1 MQLYYHPLYSDL
13 ILAKRHR
20 FPIQK
25 YKLLKTE
32 IENLGV
38 SAIHFQEPKKVTVS
52 QLALCHSQRYIDDFL
67 NGTLSDKAIKKM
79 GFPYSQ
85 QLVERTLLSIGGS
98 IQAAEAA
105 FSHDLTFNL
114 SGGYHHSH
122 SDFGSGF
129 CIFNDL
135 AIAAAHLI
143 NTEQADTVLI
153 FDCDVHQGDG
163 TAQITQNHNH
173 NHNHNQIITCSI
185 HCEQN
190 FPRNKQESTYDFAL
204 PAKTADDEYLATLK
218 QALDFCV
225 RIHNPDIILYNAGAD
240 IYTKDELGLFNISL
254 NGVYERDLFV
264 LNFCKQHQTPL
275 MCALG
280 GGYQRN
286 LSSLINVHKQ
296 LFKAAIDL

>member
-13 ILAKRHR
+13 ILPERHR

-38 SAIHFQEPKKVTVS
+38 SAIHFQEPKKATKS
-52 QLALCHSQRYIDDFL
+52 QLSLCHSQRYIDDFL
-67 NGTLSDKAIKKM
+67 NGTLSNKAIKKM
-79 GFPYSQ
+79 GFPYSNE
-85 QLVERTLLSIGGS
+85 LVERTLLSVGAS
-98 IQAAEAA
+98 IQSSEHALKHG
-105 FSHDLTFNL
+105 FSANL
-114 SGGYHHSH
+114 SGGYHHAY
-122 SDFGSGF
+122 SDYGSGF

-163 TAQITQNHNH
+163 TAQITQNHD
-173 NHNHNQIITCSI
+173 QIITCSI

-204 PAKTADDEYLATLK
+204 PAKTTDAEYLATLE

-240 IYTKDELGLFNISL
+240 IYTKDELGLFDVSL

-264 LNFCKQHQTPL
+264 LNFCKQHQIPL

>member
-13 ILAKRHR
+13 ILAERHR

-38 SAIHFQEPKKVTVS
+38 SAIHFQEPKKATKS
-52 QLALCHSQRYIDDFL
+52 QLSLCHNQTYIDNFL
-67 NGTLSDKAIKKM
+67 NGTLSNKAIKKM
-79 GFPYSQ
+79 GFPYSNE
-85 QLVERTLLSIGGS
+85 LVERTLLSVGAS
-98 IQAAEAA
+98 IQSSEHALKHG
-105 FSHDLTFNL
+105 FSANL
-114 SGGYHHSH
+114 SGGYHHAY
-122 SDFGSGF
+122 SDYGSGF

-163 TAQITQNHNH
+163 TAQITQ
-173 NHNHNQIITCSI
+173 NHNQIITCSI

-264 LNFCKQHQTPL
+264 LNFCKQHQIPL
-275 MCALG
+275 MCGLG

>member
-13 ILAKRHR
+13 ILPERHR

-38 SAIHFQEPKKVTVS
+38 SAIHFQEPIKATKS
-52 QLALCHSQRYIDDFL
+52 QLSLCHNQRYIDDFL
-67 NGTLSDKAIKKM
+67 AGGLSDKAIKKM

-135 AIAAAHLI
+135 TIAAAHLI

-163 TAQITQNHNH
+163 TAQITQNHD
-173 NHNHNQIITCSI
+173 QIITCSI

-190 FPRNKQESTYDFAL
+190 FPRNKQESTYDFSL
-204 PAKTADDEYLATLK
+204 PAKTIDAEYLATLE

-240 IYTKDELGLFNISL
+240 IYTKDELGLFDVSL
-254 NGVYERDLFV
+254 NGVYKRDFFT
-264 LNFCKQHQTPL
+264 LNFCKQRQIPL

>member
-13 ILAKRHR
+13 ILPERHR

-25 YKLLKTE
+25 YKLLKSE

-38 SAIHFQEPKKVTVS
+38 SAIHFQEPIKATKS
-52 QLALCHSQRYIDDFL
+52 QLSLCHSQRYIDDFL
-67 NGTLSDKAIKKM
+67 NGILSDKAIKKM

-163 TAQITQNHNH
+163 TAQITQNHN
-173 NHNHNQIITCSI
+173 QIITCSI

-264 LNFCKQHQTPL
+264 LNFCKQHQIPL